1 MKKSERLNQEL
12 IFLSNKNSFN
22 LADIIA
28 EFNISKRTALRDI
41 EELEQ
46 MGLSIYVENGR
57 YGGYKI
63 INQNLITP
71 IYFNNDEILAIFFSL
86 KSLDLLTSTPFQ
98 KNYKQIR
105 EKLFATLPS
114 YSQKNISKTLDYI
127 RYYTPYPI
135 SEFNYLSDILYA
147 IMHEKIV
154 YITYFDFKG
163 RELKMQIYELLYRNG
178 IWFLEGYDF
187 FSNDWGI
194 YRCDLITK
202 LIIKDESNEFVS
214 NEELNKFKKQYDE
227 YYRDIPFKCQLNSDG
242 VESFKKNHYPGMQL
256 EYIDN
261 TPYIIG
267 KYNERELNYLV
278 KYLITLGENVI
289 ILDTKQLKEKYIQT
303 LTSILENYKEW
314 IFSNEKDH

>member
-22 LADIIA
+22 LNDLME
-28 EFNISKRTALRDI
+28 EFKNSKRTALRDI
-41 EELEQ
+41 EELEN

-71 IYFNNDEILAIFFSL
+71 IYFSGEEILAIFFAL
-86 KSLDLLTSTPFQ
+86 KSLDILTSTPFQ
-98 KNYKQIR
+98 KDYKQIR

-114 YSQKNISKTLDYI
+114 SSQKNISKTLDYI

-135 SEFNYLSDILYA
+135 SQFNYLSDILYA
-147 IMHEKIV
+147 IMHGKIV
-154 YITYFDFKG
+154 YITYSDFKA
-163 RELKMQIYELLYRNG
+163 REIKMQIYELLYRNG

-187 FSNDWGI
+187 FTNEWGI
-194 YRCDLITK
+194 YRCDLFTK
-202 LIIKDESNEFVS
+202 FVIKEESNEIVS
-214 NEELNKFKKQYDE
+214 KEDLNKFKTQYDE
-227 YYRDIPFKCQLNSDG
+227 HYRVIPFKCQLNASG
-242 VESFKKNHYPGMQL
+242 VETFKKNHYPGMQL

-267 KYNERELNYLV
+267 KYNEEELSYLV
-278 KYLITLGENVI
+278 KYLITFGENVK
-289 ILDTKQLKEKYIQT
+289 ILDTKQLKEQYIQT
-303 LTSILENYKEW
+303 LTSILEKYKE
-314 IFSNEKDH
+314 D

>member
-71 IYFNNDEILAIFFSL
+71 IYFNSDEILAIFFSL

-242 VESFKKNHYPGMQL
+242 VESFKK
-256 EYIDN
+256 
-261 TPYIIG
+261 IIIRVC
-267 KYNERELNYLV
+267 N
-278 KYLITLGENVI
+278 
-289 ILDTKQLKEKYIQT
+289 
-303 LTSILENYKEW
+303 
-314 IFSNEKDH
+314 